1 MTEMKWTGL
10 KFEPHG
16 LYGQKIDGEAM
27 PFGYIS
33 EQGYGKPVF
42 ELSPIF
48 VHPTEDLRALALQM
62 AAAPEM
68 AEALRALDVHWTED
82 FPSGPDSQE
91 ASDKFTDET
100 LHVWRS
106 ARAALLKAGG

>member
-1 MTEMKWTGL
+1 MTQETKWTRGPWTISE
-10 KFEPHG
+10 KNARAVVSDS
-16 LYGQKIDGEAM
+16 IDG
-27 PFGYIS
+27 FD
-33 EQGYGKPVF
+33 
-42 ELSPIF
+42 PITGENLIGGASSGP
-48 VHPTEDLRALALQM
+48 HAIANARLI